1 MVMGVLSRNCRKWDD
16 RFYVKA
22 YQLACSGLVDKKIAK
37 AIGVKD
43 ETFRKWVKE
52 RPALAEALEQARS
65 RGAGTRAFM
74 RLVSQ
79 KIPDDLKPLWE
90 ELSSDDH
97 DKRAQAY
104 KDVKQGDKRR
114 AQHLFVHA
122 FIACNFNE
130 NKAEDMLNI
139 GTMTV
144 AHWKRNDPHFKGL
157 MEHIRECR
165 KDFVENALM
174 EKIHEGD
181 TACIIMANKTLN
193 KDRGYDSRITL
204 DVQGEVEHRTTISVK
219 DLPPDKLRELL
230 ELARQKKAAQLEHKG
245 AIKDGAVDVEYEVKG

>member
-1 MVMGVLSRNCRKWDD
+1 MSMGVLSHNALKWDD

-22 YQLACSGLVDKKIAK
+22 YQLACSGMTDEKISK
-37 AIGVKD
+37 AIGVKNA
-43 ETFRKWVKE
+43 TFAKWVKE
-52 RPALAEALEQARS
+52 RPALSEALEQARS

-74 RLVSQ
+74 RLVGQ

-130 NKAEDMLNI
+130 NKAEDMTGI
-139 GTMTV
+139 HAVTV
-144 AHWKRNDPHFKGL
+144 AAWKRNDQHFKGL

-174 EKIHEGD
+174 EKIYEGD

-193 KDRGYDSRITL
+193 KDRGYDSRITV

-230 ELARQKKAAQLEHKG
+230 ELARRKKAAQLEHKG